1 MIERTLGHGRTWR
14 NEPWKWAVDLQ
25 YPPTWHFESLMCRV
39 MRETGANLGI
49 PVYVFGPETH
59 MTAVVGMALG
69 TRAIPKDPVVEFST
83 ANFLLPGGQS
93 GEVYPSRLLLITLA
107 LSNDYRWVFLEVCRK
122 KMHFFTL
129 SDMNRRQLWCI
140 FRLQLNFGIILN
152 DRVDS
157 HLN

>member
-1 MIERTLGHGRTWR
+1 
-14 NEPWKWAVDLQ
+14 
-25 YPPTWHFESLMCRV
+25 

-107 LSNDYRWVFLEVCRK
+107 LSND
-122 KMHFFTL
+122 
-129 SDMNRRQLWCI
+129 
-140 FRLQLNFGIILN
+140 
-152 DRVDS
+152 
-157 HLN
+157 